1 MNIAADRPDEPLLS
15 SQLDTKKHYAPPT
28 GPLTL
33 SLGETKLN
41 RGSISDGTISS
52 SS

>member
-1 MNIAADRPDEPLLS
+1 MNIDADRPDEPLLS

-33 SLGETKLN
+33 SLSETKANFGPLF
-41 RGSISDGTISS
+41 DGFSS
-52 SS
+52 TS